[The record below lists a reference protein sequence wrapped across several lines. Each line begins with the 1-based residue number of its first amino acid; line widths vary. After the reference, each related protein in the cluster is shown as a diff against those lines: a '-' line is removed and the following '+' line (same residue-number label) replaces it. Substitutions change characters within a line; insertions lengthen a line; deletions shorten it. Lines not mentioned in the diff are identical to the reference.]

1 MIATKWAKCKLQWK
15 PSEVT
20 HNNTIYYMKCNEAK
34 NEMNAIEVID
44 NNKEKDIKKSRN
56 IELFLMVMM
65 D

>member
-1 MIATKWAKCKLQWK
+1 MQWK

-20 HNNTIYYMKCNEAK
+20 HNNTIYYMECDEAK
-34 NEMNAIEVID
+34 KEMNAIEVID